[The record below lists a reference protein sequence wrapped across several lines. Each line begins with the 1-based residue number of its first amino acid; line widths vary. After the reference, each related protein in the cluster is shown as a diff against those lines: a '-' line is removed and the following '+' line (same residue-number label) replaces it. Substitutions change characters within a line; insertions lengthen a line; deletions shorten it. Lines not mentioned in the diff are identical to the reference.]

1 MRRGVSGFAG
11 SAARFLVRRALPLA
25 ALFIAWFIA
34 WPSFAAQKPGIASIC
49 TQVGGTTSSGERF
62 VSDKL
67 TAAHRTLPFGTMVRV
82 TNVNNG
88 HSVVV
93 RINDRGPFNKGR
105 IIDVSPAAARVLQ
118 FSGLASV
125 TLDVVTAQQ

>member
-11 SAARFLVRRALPLA
+11 SFVGFLGGGALPVAIL
-25 ALFIAWFIA
+25 LIS

-62 VSDKL
+62 VSEKL

-82 TNVNNG
+82 TNLRNG
-88 HSVVV
+88 RTVVV

-105 IIDVSPAAARVLQ
+105 IIDVSPAAAKVLQ

-125 TLDVVTAQQ
+125 TLDVVTAQR